1 MKLFL
6 PLLLLPPCPV
16 KADEPVT
23 SREEVYKQVGD
34 LQLTARIYE
43 RKNSTVRKRPAIIF
57 FFGGG
62 WRNGSVNQFRYQSEY
77 LARHGMVAIV
87 PDYRVSSRHMTAV
100 VDCVADAKSAV
111 RWARTNAR
119 RLGIDPDRIAAGGGS
134 AGGHLGGSV
143 DQLSP
148 QQHLRPDLPATIIF
162 HGQADVT
169 IPYQTVEKYLAA
181 ARSHGNRCEL
191 VGYDEAD
198 HGFFNFGRDGN
209 HAFIDT
215 MQRSHRFLAEL
226 GYLSAEPDVVDFV
239 RNLNVQRPAG
249 R

>member
-1 MKLFL
+1 QEGEKTRTSSEPNALVLFNPAL
-6 PLLLLPPCPV
+6 DLRREAFP
-16 KADEPVT
+16 ASFTEARYEEIR
-23 SREEVYKQVGD
+23 SR
-34 LQLTARIYE
+34 
-43 RKNSTVRKRPAIIF
+43 
-57 FFGGG
+57 
-62 WRNGSVNQFRYQSEY
+62 
-77 LARHGMVAIV
+77 
-87 PDYRVSSRHMTAV
+87 
-100 VDCVADAKSAV
+100 
-111 RWARTNAR
+111 
-119 RLGIDPDRIAAGGGS
+119 
-134 AGGHLGGSV
+134 LGGSV

-198 HGFFNFGRDGN
+198 HGFFNFGRNGN